1 MGFEKLIELV
11 VQFLEF
17 FRFCLIVDCYE
28 KGVHLRK
35 GILLRVVEPGLRFQ
49 IPGYIDRI
57 ITESVVTQI
66 FQCASQSLVTK
77 DLKPVALGVTI
88 VYNIEVIEKAILEVQ
103 DIRTAIQDACLCTVA
118 ELTAESTWQELCA
131 PQFSK
136 DLTAACRALAKKY
149 GIRIQSVRVNEIAP
163 LRTYRMITGV

>member
-1 MGFEKLIELV
+1 MGFEKLIDLV

-17 FRFCLIVDCYE
+17 FKFCSIVDCYE

-35 GILLRVVEPGLRFQ
+35 GKLLRVVEPGLRFQ
-49 IPGYIDRI
+49 LPGYIDRV

-77 DLKPVALGVTI
+77 DHKPVAVGITI
-88 VYNIEVIEKAILEVQ
+88 VYDIEDIAKAILEVH
-103 DIRTAIQDACLCTVA
+103 DIRTAIQDACLCTAA
-118 ELTAESTWQELCA
+118 EQVSDSTWEEVA
-131 PQFSK
+131 SSSFTK
-136 DLTAACRALAKKY
+136 TLTTPCRRIAKKY
-149 GIRIQSVRVNEIAP
+149 GINIQSVRVNELAP